1 MRVLALLPPAILSI
15 ALLAAGAASAPPVA
29 GIDWTKAERVEV
41 MLSNFAF
48 APRSLHLKAGQP
60 YVLHFT
66 NAGSGG
72 HNFSAP
78 EFFASAQYPSGVG
91 PDDGVVELHKG
102 ASADVSL
109 VPVAGQYKL
118 KCSHFL
124 HATMGMTGD
133 IVVE

>member
-1 MRVLALLPPAILSI
+1 MRIRALMPLVT
-15 ALLAAGAASAPPVA
+15 LLAVAAPPAGAAPSAA
-29 GIDWTKAERVEV
+29 GIDWARAERVEV
-41 MLSNFAF
+41 TLSNFAF

-91 PDDGVVELHKG
+91 PDGGVVELHKG
-102 ASADVSL
+102 AAANVSL
-109 VPVAGQYKL
+109 VPATGQYKL

>member
-1 MRVLALLPPAILSI
+1 MRVFALLPPAIVSV
-15 ALLAAGAASAPPVA
+15 ALLAVGVALAAPAV
-29 GIDWTKAERVEV
+29 GIDWSKAERVEV
-41 MLSNFAF
+41 TLSNFAF
-48 APRSLHLKAGQP
+48 TPQSLHLKAGRP
-60 YVLHFT
+60 YLLHFT

-78 EFFASAQYPSGVG
+78 EFFASALYPSGVG
-91 PDDGVVELHKG
+91 PDGGVVELHKG

-109 VPVAGQYKL
+109 VPAAGQYKL